1 MRNTMKSASG
11 GTEQFDTSKYSI
23 IPFQKRVDKPWGN
36 EIIYTPD
43 DAPAVGKILYVN
55 AGKRLSLQ
63 YHDEKVETLC
73 LIKGRAIMTLSDAAG
88 EQQEIQMELEK
99 GYFVRPGQ
107 IHRSSAITD
116 IIFIESSTPETGN
129 TFRLED
135 DSKRAD
141 ETEIMRQ
148 SVNRGWKK

>member
-1 MRNTMKSASG
+1 MFG
-11 GTEQFDTSKYSI
+11 
-23 IPFQKRVDKPWGN
+23 
-36 EIIYTPD
+36 
-43 DAPAVGKILYVN
+43 
-55 AGKRLSLQ
+55 
-63 YHDEKVETLC
+63 
-73 LIKGRAIMTLSDAAG
+73 LIKGRAIITLSDSAG
-88 EQQEIQMELEK
+88 ERQEIQMELEK

-107 IHRSSAITD
+107 IHRISAITD